1 MEDFDK
7 IVHGNYEDWL
17 KSTLLLLPVLK
28 LKRDLAGYVKACK
41 RHVKVETLITGAEL
55 LVYSLIE
62 ATTANANAKVKRL
75 C

>member
-17 KSTLLLLPVLK
+17 KSTFLLLPILK
-28 LKRDLAGYVKACK
+28 LKRDLAGHVKACK
-41 RHVKVETLITGAEL
+41 RHVKLETLITGAEL

-62 ATTANANAKVKRL
+62 ATTARMQMQM
-75 C
+75 